1 MKKVLNCLLVDDE
14 PLAQE
19 LIEKY
24 INRVPY
30 LRLTGKY
37 SNAIEALDGVAQLKP
52 DIVFL
57 DINMPEMNGIE
68 FLQSSA
74 HGQASVILTTAYGE
88 YALDGFEHGATDY
101 LLKPV
106 AFNRFMK
113 AIQKVLDKLPAGVVN
128 PAQEPEPQLP
138 EKKTAVEDQF
148 FLVKE
153 DKKYVKVNT
162 RDIVYVEGMKDYVK
176 IHLQDRFIVTY
187 ITMTKL
193 SELLPPPRFLRIN
206 RSFIVQFAYIKLF
219 EGNQIETVS
228 GKKLPIGINYRDAI
242 KESMQHWLIN
252 C

>member
-1 MKKVLNCLLVDDE
+1 M
-14 PLAQE
+14 
-19 LIEKY
+19 
-24 INRVPY
+24 
-30 LRLTGKY
+30 GKY

-52 DIVFL
+52 DIIFL

-68 FLQSSA
+68 FLQSAA
-74 HGQASVILTTAYGE
+74 HAQASVILTTAYAE

-113 AIQKVLDKLPAGVVN
+113 AIQKVLEKLPAG
-128 PAQEPEPQLP
+128 PAPEPELP
-138 EKKTAVEDQF
+138 EKKAAAEDSF

-162 RDIVYVEGMKDYVK
+162 CDIVYVEGMKDYVK

-187 ITMTKL
+187 ITMTKI

-206 RSFIVQFAYIKLF
+206 RSFIVQFSYIKLF
-219 EGNQIETVS
+219 EGNQIETVG